1 MYNDRQDG
9 APHLNKVEAR
19 AGSRSK
25 LNRNVLVVSLLLVI
39 LGFIAVVGFGFFDT
53 DRTGADQVNTENAA
67 VGTDGRM

>member
-1 MYNDRQDG
+1 
-9 APHLNKVEAR
+9 
-19 AGSRSK
+19 
-25 LNRNVLVVSLLLVI
+25 VSLLLVI